1 MCRLVQDYLNAA
13 INMAQNKTV
22 TDSDWDKFDF
32 DFRSKVRPLTIG
44 TLQQRMDVQRVE
56 NQAQIFRTVLRAYY
70 GLGDSEA
77 TRIHYKRRIEDDAV
91 RMKQICPN
99 LDLQFK

>member
-22 TDSDWDKFDF
+22 TDTDWDKFDF

-70 GLGDSEA
+70 GLGDNEA